1 MKRRLKPV
9 RTLQEDFDHM
19 TSPKADAYR
28 RTILAASVAGV
39 FTAGTVPA
47 FAQQAPSDI
56 PQGWFKACSK
66 QEDVDICNVQN
77 IVMADTGQMITGISM
92 IELKG
97 KVNRKVFQVS
107 VPSGRMVPPG
117 VGLQVDGGKTQ
128 KLDFVICFPDRCV
141 AEAQLTDAM
150 VGSFKKG
157 SELTLTSVNFQNQPN
172 PIKVTLAG
180 FTGAYDGAP
189 LQQSD
194 IEDRQKK
201 LQEFVTK
208 NNEDFAKKL
217 KEEQDKA
224 KAGN

>member
-1 MKRRLKPV
+1 MASLKPNAPFSV
-9 RTLQEDFDHM
+9 MAAGVVGL
-19 TSPKADAYR
+19 
-28 RTILAASVAGV
+28 LAANLS
-39 FTAGTVPA
+39 PA
-47 FAQQAPSDI
+47 MAQQQPQQQQV

-77 IVMADTGQMITGISM
+77 ITVASTGQMVTGVSM

-107 VPSGRMVPPG
+107 VPSGRLVPPG
-117 VGLQVDGGKTQ
+117 IGLQIDGGKAQ
-128 KLDFVICFPDRCV
+128 KLDYVICFPDRCV
-141 AEAQLTDAM
+141 AEAALTDQLVA
-150 VGSFKKG
+150 SFKKG
-157 SELTLTSVNFQNQPN
+157 QEITLTSVNFQNQPN
-172 PIKVTLAG
+172 PIKVSLKG
-180 FTGAYDGAP
+180 FTGAYDGEP
-189 LQQSD
+189 MQQSD

-201 LQEFVTK
+201 LQDFVSK